1 MGMKLRIYLICFA
14 YFFISACNIQD
25 LRPSGSGSGNESV
38 AQLEQQANTAYQ
50 NEDWQT
56 AENLYTELTRQ
67 DAANAEH
74 WFRLGNIYSVTGNL
88 DMAITAYRNAL
99 SRNNGYSKAWNNLG
113 FVYLRQATDTFK
125 DMLQH
130 TDKNDPLNQRAIHV
144 INSVGDLMVSGFDK
158 NAPD

>member
-1 MGMKLRIYLICFA
+1 MKIRICLMCLV
-14 YFFISACNIQD
+14 YFIISACNTQN
-25 LRPSGSGSGNESV
+25 LRDSGSDSELV
-38 AQLEQQANTAYQ
+38 MQREQQAGTAYQ

-56 AENLYTELTRQ
+56 AENLYLELTGEEP
-67 DAANAEH
+67 ANAEY
-74 WFRLGNIYSVTGNL
+74 WFRLGNIYTRTGRL
-88 DMAITAYRNAL
+88 DAAVTAYRNAL
-99 SRNNGYSKAWNNLG
+99 SRDNGYSKAWNNLG

-130 TDKNDPLNQRAIHV
+130 TDKNDPLNQRAILV